1 MHGSK
6 SHFFHSDWMKLWC
19 NILGPIRNKKL
30 WHQRLEVSKQ
40 PQHPQ
45 AMVMVS
51 RHAGADDLDFG
62 QLITISYFAFG
73 GLNVS
78 KGSWWVDTI
87 IVPYVSQ
94 LSRWSNLIV
103 SACFIMDMNVVPS
116 CLADFHSYLLAQD
129 LQPCDCRP
137 NCLTTPKP
145 NQNGANQLFNKSM
158 SVHSTEREITNV
170 PFVPS
175 DLFPFRIWLIHA
187 ILYSSASFCLSVYF
201 WCCRMESV
209 RKYNLHKC
217 FFSFNTLGVHWRF
230 EKLQRKIHFK
240 IELCVAEST
249 LRSKGSMS
257 LSLRKTNEL
266 LCGWIGTLLCAN
278 VLVIYS
284 CCAEYCE
291 ERY

>member
-1 MHGSK
+1 MKWTNHNAKKKYKAIADCGRKMHGSK

-158 SVHSTEREITNV
+158 SVHST
-170 PFVPS
+170 
-175 DLFPFRIWLIHA
+175 
-187 ILYSSASFCLSVYF
+187 
-201 WCCRMESV
+201 
-209 RKYNLHKC
+209 
-217 FFSFNTLGVHWRF
+217 
-230 EKLQRKIHFK
+230 
-240 IELCVAEST
+240 
-249 LRSKGSMS
+249 
-257 LSLRKTNEL
+257 
-266 LCGWIGTLLCAN
+266 
-278 VLVIYS
+278 
-284 CCAEYCE
+284 
-291 ERY
+291 